1 VICKSKKGGGLGIK
15 DIEKMNL
22 SLLCKWWWKLD
33 SGKGLWQ
40 DIIRAKYMR
49 RDVVVSVKHKLGDS
63 PVWADLL
70 KVNYLYLRKRM
81 V

>member
-1 VICKSKKGGGLGIK
+1 
-15 DIEKMNL
+15 MNL